1 VKNPPIKSKK
11 KGVLSWRIHE
21 RGVSKS
27 WTEVNH
33 KHNRNPK
40 QPNNFWSTSLNE
52 NVINDLIRLKKC
64 RQKIFINSDHNYMII
79 TRLISKSSRH
89 AASLSW
95 ISSPLL
101 QVVCW
106 VYDQSPTLARNGKD
120 HGYIRMDKYLYWYE
134 AFWV

>member
-64 RQKIFINSDHNYMII
+64 RQKIFINSDNYMII

-101 QVVCW
+101 QVVSHSRHLKNTPNFCCRVPW
-106 VYDQSPTLARNGKD
+106 ILKGLPRLFD
-120 HGYIRMDKYLYWYE
+120 I
-134 AFWV
+134 